1 MTLEEKINEAFN
13 KIRKEENPN
22 YNTLN
27 YLLCEAWGKGCVIES
42 FGEKI
47 RLRSVY

>member
-1 MTLEEKINEAFN
+1 MTLEEKVNEVFN

-27 YLLCEAWGKGCVIES
+27 YLLNEAYS
-42 FGEKI
+42 
-47 RLRSVY
+47 